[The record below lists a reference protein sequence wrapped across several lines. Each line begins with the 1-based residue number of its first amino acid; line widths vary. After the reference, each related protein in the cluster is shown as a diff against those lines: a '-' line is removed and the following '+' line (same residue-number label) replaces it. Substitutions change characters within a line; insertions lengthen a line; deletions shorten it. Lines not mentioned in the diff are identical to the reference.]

1 MTFFK
6 ILACLLIG
14 FGAVMNYGA
23 KIIVKKTRLDRKMTA
38 EENEEF
44 TEEELDE
51 YRFNKATV
59 RVKVV
64 GLLLMLPGVFLVY
77 YTFK

>member
-1 MTFFK
+1 MTFFQ

-14 FGAVMNYGA
+14 IGAAINYGA
-23 KIIVKKTRLDRKMTA
+23 KIIVRKTKLDRKMTVDEA
-38 EENEEF
+38 EEL

-51 YRFNKATV
+51 YMFNKATI
-59 RVKVV
+59 RVKIL

-77 YTFK
+77 YAFR